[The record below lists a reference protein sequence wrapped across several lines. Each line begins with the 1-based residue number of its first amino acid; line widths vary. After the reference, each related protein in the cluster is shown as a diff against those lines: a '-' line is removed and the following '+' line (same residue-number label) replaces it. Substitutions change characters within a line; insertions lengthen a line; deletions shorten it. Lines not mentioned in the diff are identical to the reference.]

1 MTASCCNSD
10 EKLIFACS
18 GAADVGAIA
27 DRAARRLSKE
37 AEGKMFCLVGIGGR
51 VPPIME
57 RTAEASDILA
67 IDGCAAACAR
77 NCLEQAGFKKFKHL
91 LVELEGFRK
100 GHSPASDE
108 AIGKIAAKGRALLLE
123 R

>member
-1 MTASCCNSD
+1 MATDCCNSED
-10 EKLIFACS
+10 KLIFACS

-27 DRAARRLSKE
+27 DRAARKLSKDGD
-37 AEGKMFCLVGIGGR
+37 GKMFCLAGVGGR

-67 IDGCAAACAR
+67 IDGCSAACVR

-91 LVELEGFRK
+91 LVEQEGFRK
-100 GHSPASDE
+100 GHAPASDE
-108 AIGKIAAKGRALLLE
+108 AIAKIAAKGRELLAS
-123 R
+123 